1 MKYSKA
7 SLLAVAASAL
17 YISIATAQDCTSTI
31 SASEY
36 PAPSLAAGWAAHI
49 VANDFIKPRSL
60 KRDING
66 HLLVVDQAEDGGGIT
81 RLTFEGEAPCLT
93 VSDRQQI
100 IANGSVRGLHI
111 HGVGK

>member
-1 MKYSKA
+1 MKYSKSSFA
-7 SLLAVAASAL
+7 IATSAL

-93 VSDRQQI
+93 VSSREQI
-100 IANGSVRGLHI
+100 IANGSVSSIQMRVGL
-111 HGVGK
+111 